1 MFLCDLRV
9 NYEQK
14 RIKQKTRPN
23 PPEAEA
29 FADAVAKAT
38 KVEERFF
45 F

>member
-1 MFLCDLRV
+1 V

-29 FADAVAKAT
+29 FADPVAKAT
-38 KVEERFF
+38 KVEEKLFF
-45 F
+45 